1 MKSKHFYSHLI
12 ETTDITIELAEIE
25 LTSDER
31 VHLISL
37 IEANIHS
44 TVIET
49 VLSNLTKE
57 DKKIF
62 LKNLVSN
69 DHEIIWSHLK
79 SKTKNIEEKI
89 SKSVGILKK
98 DLYKDIKEIQ
108 KEKN

>member
-1 MKSKHFYSHLI
+1 MKGKHFYSHLI

-25 LTSDER
+25 LTPDER
-31 VHLISL
+31 VHLVSL

-44 TVIET
+44 TVIEV

-69 DHEIIWSHLK
+69 NHEIIWGHLK
-79 SKTKNIEEKI
+79 RKTKNIEEKI
-89 SKSVGILKK
+89 IKSVGILKK
-98 DLYKDIKEIQ
+98 DLYKDIKEIR
-108 KEKN
+108 KDKN

>member
-1 MKSKHFYSHLI
+1 MKHKHFYSHLI

-25 LTSDER
+25 LTPDER
-31 VHLISL
+31 VHLVSL

-49 VLSNLTKE
+49 VLSNLPKE

-69 DHEIIWSHLK
+69 DHEIIWVHLK
-79 SKTKNIEEKI
+79 SRTKNIEEKI
-89 SKSVGILKK
+89 IKSVGVLKK
-98 DLYKDIKEIQ
+98 DFYKDIKEIQ
-108 KEKN
+108 KDKN